1 MIIVPVA
8 GDTVKTVDG
17 LPFKVVSFTNN
28 KSEGPAVLA
37 APPSGGETVPVFFE
51 TIASLNGKKVHY
63 VKHADGYKV
72 FETDGYIKR
81 DYQLPQPGT
90 FVEANLGVE
99 SRKYKVKRIRVNVP
113 NLTSSGMIIDAVD
126 NDDNSEVTIT
136 LNQITDIDQ
145 TLFKQKGFLAYYAD
159 YTPKGTA

>member
-8 GDTVKTVDG
+8 GDTLKTVDG

-37 APPSGGETVPVFFE
+37 TPTSGGESIPIFFE
-51 TIASLNGKKVHY
+51 TIAELNGKKVHY
-63 VKHADGYKV
+63 VKSAHGYKV
-72 FETDGYIKR
+72 FDTDGYIKR

-99 SRKYKVKRIRVNVP
+99 TRSYKVKRIRVNVP
-113 NLTSSGMIIDAVD
+113 NLTASGMILDAED
-126 NDDNSEVTIT
+126 KDDNSEVTIT
-136 LNQITDIDQ
+136 LNQITNIDQ
-145 TLFKQKGFLAYYAD
+145 TLFKQKGFITYYAD

>member
-17 LPFKVVSFTNN
+17 IPFKVVSYTNN

-37 APPSGGETVPVFFE
+37 MPASGGETTPVLFE
-51 TIASLNGKKVHY
+51 TIASLNGQKVRY
-63 VKHADGYKV
+63 VKNGDGYKV
-72 FETDGYIKR
+72 FETDGYLKR

-90 FVEANLGVE
+90 FIEANLGVE
-99 SRKYKVKRIRVNVP
+99 ARSYKVKRIRLNVP
-113 NLTSSGMIIDAVD
+113 NLTSSGMILDVEDKHDGIEATV
-126 NDDNSEVTIT
+126 T
-136 LNQITDIDQ
+136 LNQITDIDK
-145 TLFKQKGFLAYYAD
+145 TLFKQKGFVAYYAD